1 MHRTTRRA
9 ARIEQPSAN
18 GRRTGSATTATRSRR
33 SAVDCL
39 FRDPMMTRLELHE
52 SLVASGSGIS
62 TVLVT
67 AYPDETTRLRAQG

>member
-1 MHRTTRRA
+1 
-9 ARIEQPSAN
+9 
-18 GRRTGSATTATRSRR
+18 
-33 SAVDCL
+33 
-39 FRDPMMTRLELHE
+39 MMTRLELHE

>member
-1 MHRTTRRA
+1 MHRTTRCV
-9 ARIEQPSAN
+9 ARIEAALGEWQTHGQRHYS
-18 GRRTGSATTATRSRR
+18 TRSRR

-62 TVLVT
+62 TVLIT